1 VAGIDFYFAVH
12 LPAPFQ
18 YEGLLNEVAG
28 SVLRYAGCAAFNAG
42 EVLERLDA
50 MATSDAAAD
59 GCDVHFRAEG
69 GVVEIVMST
78 ADGRVL
84 RLTCAGR

>member
-1 VAGIDFYFAVH
+1 MAGIDFYFAVH
-12 LPAPFQ
+12 LPVPSQ

-28 SVLRYAGCAAFNAG
+28 SVLRYVGCAAYNAG

-59 GCDVHFRAEG
+59 GCDVHFRAAG
-69 GVVEIVMST
+69 GVLEIVMST
-78 ADGRVL
+78 ADGSVL